1 MPICVRISLFHRLL
15 LLSAPC
21 LFTLLALVF
30 NLMVLSCSFR
40 PRIQIVAAHLARHVT
55 VPIQCCSPS
64 RSVPLLC
71 CLTCLLVPPLVVVI
85 ISTDSLCQIGLQMR
99 QKPTHRALRVRS
111 SNSRLGHDHSS
122 TIPVVRYRASHNNS
136 SSCTHRSL
144 QCYRHILAW
153 MDLVVRIISRL
164 RRCRFS
170 GRFSI
175 NQRAMPQGGSGGR
188 LSHRRRR
195 CR

>member
-1 MPICVRISLFHRLL
+1 MFHRLL

-21 LFTLLALVF
+21 LVTLLALMF

-40 PRIQIVAAHLARHVT
+40 ARIPIGSAHLARHVT
-55 VPIQCCSPS
+55 VTIQCCSPS
-64 RSVPLLC
+64 RSVPS
-71 CLTCLLVPPLVVVI
+71 LTCLLVPPLVVVI
-85 ISTDSLCQIGLQMR
+85 ISTDSLCQLGLQMR
-99 QKPTHRALRVRS
+99 QKPTHRALRARS
-111 SNSRLGHDHSS
+111 SNSRLGHNHSS

-144 QCYRHILAW
+144 QCYRHILTW
-153 MDLVVRIISRL
+153 MDLVARIISRL

-170 GRFSI
+170 SRFSI
-175 NQRAMPQGGSGGR
+175 NRRAMPQGGSGGR